1 MKDGNCDPQTKH
13 LEILTHSSLQRISRH
28 PSKNVLTQ
36 AIKEEHLNKHRIG
49 KSAQAIKIHKS
60 SVLKQF
66 ILKIL
71 KKGYKNYFLKYN
83 NLESLYLLNSYLQS
97 CKL

>member
-1 MKDGNCDPQTKH
+1 MPSFKRYFDAQSR
-13 LEILTHSSLQRISRH
+13 EI
-28 PSKNVLTQ
+28 
-36 AIKEEHLNKHRIG
+36 HLNKQQIENS
-49 KSAQAIKIHKS
+49 KQAIKIHKS

>member
-13 LEILTHSSLQRISRH
+13 LEILTRRISRH

-36 AIKEEHLNKHRIG
+36 SREKHLNKQRID

>member
-1 MKDGNCDPQTKH
+1 MPSFKRYFDAQ
-13 LEILTHSSLQRISRH
+13 SR
-28 PSKNVLTQ
+28 K
-36 AIKEEHLNKHRIG
+36 KHLNKQRIG
-49 KSAQAIKIHKS
+49 NSTQAIKIHKS
-60 SVLKQF
+60 FVLKQF

>member
-1 MKDGNCDPQTKH
+1 M
-13 LEILTHSSLQRISRH
+13 
-28 PSKNVLTQ
+28 VLTQ
-36 AIKEEHLNKHRIG
+36 TFLDKHRTG

-60 SVLKQF
+60 FVLKQF

-71 KKGYKNYFLKYN
+71 KKGYKNYFQKYN
-83 NLESLYLLNSYLQS
+83 NLESLYLLNSYLQT